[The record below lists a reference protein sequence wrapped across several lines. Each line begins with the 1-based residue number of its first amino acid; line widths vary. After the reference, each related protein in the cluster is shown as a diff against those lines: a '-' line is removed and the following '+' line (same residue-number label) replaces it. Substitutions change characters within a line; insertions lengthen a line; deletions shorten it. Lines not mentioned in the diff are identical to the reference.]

1 MLDSLQS
8 QSMYRALKAAGG
20 FQSPAGEKASA
31 AREGVDSAV
40 SSIDTITDIPE
51 DGSLDDLT
59 GLPIN
64 IPPEITS
71 AAEKLKEYKANFGTT
86 GATLDTLN
94 GAISKR
100 MADATGNMAIMG
112 TAAKLAQ
119 NMGEV
124 DGGCGPLGAAFA
136 VLTSTA
142 DSDDLKSL
150 LGMLPLDDIQAL
162 FDEALNGGGMTD
174 ALRAQ
179 LAAAM
184 ATMGGLVEQ
193 VLGKNSAI
201 GQLVGDAED
210 MWNELESTF
219 KHAVQTSVLM
229 SVLKNP
235 CLQGAAEAIMPEGMR
250 SAWSDYS
257 NG

>member
-8 QSMYRALKAAGG
+8 KSMYRALKAAGG
-20 FQSPAGEKASA
+20 FQSPAGAKASA
-31 AREGVDSAV
+31 ARDGVDSAI
-40 SSIDTITDIPE
+40 SSIDGITDIPNNG
-51 DGSLDDLT
+51 DLDAVT
-59 GLPIN
+59 GLPIT

-71 AAEKLKEYKANFGTT
+71 AAAKLKEYKANFGTT

-100 MADATGNMAIMG
+100 MEDATGGLAIMG

-119 NMGEV
+119 GMGEV
-124 DGGCGPLGAAFA
+124 EGGCGALGSAFS

-142 DSDDLKSL
+142 NSDDIKNL

-174 ALRAQ
+174 ELRDQ

-184 ATMGGLVEQ
+184 AVMAGLVAQ

-201 GQLVGDAED
+201 GSLVSEAES
-210 MWNELESTF
+210 MWNSLETTF
-219 KHAVQTSVLM
+219 KQAVQTSVLM

-235 CLQGAAEAIMPEGMR
+235 CLQGAAEAIMPDNMK
-250 SAWSDYS
+250 SVWNDFN